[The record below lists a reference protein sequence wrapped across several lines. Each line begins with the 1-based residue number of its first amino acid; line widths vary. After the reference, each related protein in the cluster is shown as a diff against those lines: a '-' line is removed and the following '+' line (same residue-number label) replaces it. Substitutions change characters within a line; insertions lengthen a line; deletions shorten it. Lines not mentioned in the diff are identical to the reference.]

1 MAQRLINGLTNGDGC
16 TLFIAILPGE
26 RELVSLIPHKEIL
39 FAFSP
44 LLQVSG
50 VCITKLPALPMPSSV
65 LIQRQVMVAAMF
77 CLSVCKG
84 GKNSH
89 TALASGSCLERGM
102 PETQDRSEPT
112 QSEDEELAR
121 SVFPPSSEFTL

>member
-1 MAQRLINGLTNGDGC
+1 MVTDAHCL
-16 TLFIAILPGE
+16 LPSFPV

-84 GKNSH
+84 GKHSH
-89 TALASGSCLERGM
+89 TALASGSCLERGDA
-102 PETQDRSEPT
+102 QDAG
-112 QSEDEELAR
+112 Q
-121 SVFPPSSEFTL
+121 V